1 MAELLNIGWGIA
13 HIAHNNRQ
21 WLAIVNETDGT
32 ESPADL
38 LLARKVCVPRRL
50 EEEVT
55 GEMKTIASG
64 DRATSTPRV
73 DGLLQQAK

>member
-32 ESPADL
+32 EAPADL
-38 LLARKVCVPRRL
+38 LRARKVRVPRRL
-50 EEEVT
+50 EKEVT

-64 DRATSTPRV
+64 DRVTSTPTV
-73 DGLLQQAK
+73 NGLLKAAR